1 MAILCDLSHKCPVR
15 QLLINRRNVHIFH
28 CADWD
33 YCYSGPSTTHTP
45 LVPPAQQPSP
55 TPHLPTHQ
63 WTWNPPTTTPY
74 HSNWSPPWNAAPT
87 KAPTH
92 GYPPWSHPSI
102 FNPNTNG
109 WNQPWPTWSNWS
121 PPNTQPTPVSTN
133 LYGSSAGGCG
143 SGGCRECEGDCDS
156 DRDCSG
162 NLECFQRDGLGAV
175 PGCGS
180 GGMEGKN
187 FGLVEGYK

>member
-55 TPHLPTHQ
+55 TPLTHS
-63 WTWNPPTTTPY
+63 TP
-74 HSNWSPPWNAAPT
+74 SNWSPPWNGPT
-87 KAPTH
+87 VNAPTH
-92 GYPPWSHPSI
+92 WWTTY
-102 FNPNTNG
+102 NPYLSG
-109 WNQPWPTWSNWS
+109 WN
-121 PPNTQPTPVSTN
+121 PTPWTGNYPATPSTITTPSGQ
-133 LYGSSAGGCG
+133 LISSSVGGCG
-143 SGGCRECEGDCDS
+143 SKGCKECEGDCDS
-156 DRDCSG
+156 DSDCKG

-187 FGLVEGYK
+187 FGLVEGYG